1 MHMDWTDYLDT
12 PLHAVFVN
20 PMPAQGVRAPRK
32 ARKAKAP
39 TQAKPARVREPTVAE
54 MREFAKAMGLKVL
67 SAHTK
72 RELTL
77 MINNNVNVRPAAYDK
92 QAEKRKADRALLA
105 QAKASQPPVEP

>member
-20 PMPAQGVRAPRK
+20 PMPAHGVKRP
-32 ARKAKAP
+32 RKAKAP
-39 TQAKPARVREPTVAE
+39 TQAKVERVREPTVAQ
-54 MREFAKAMGLKVL
+54 MREFARAMGLKVL

-92 QAEKRKADRALLA
+92 QAEKRKADRELLA
-105 QAKASQPPVEP
+105 AARASQPPVEP